1 MTTTGD
7 KNNESQ
13 RIVPLRNPLQPRQQ
27 QSHQLQSSPPHRSN
41 SGAQQQQQH
50 RPALL
55 TFISSFFSSH
65 DLSPSAMNLKRRN
78 QRTGPFLQQNWI
90 NGVAPLRN
98 SVMGVNLSTPKHLSS
113 GQDDGAPPQK
123 RLRLSSPDPLEND
136 RYPASHD
143 TPESLSALRV
153 EVLKVLHKDSKK
165 VRPLQTTVVEPR
177 DIVTIKGRCRI
188 TVSDVS
194 EGFPNILYR
203 CCKNCDIITY
213 KNPVGPHRVAR
224 VSLPQPF
231 LVPEESIKVNRHDD
245 VSNDFAQ
252 SYRLDVELE
261 SVNDG
266 TWPPLDSHD
275 FDIPLG
281 EHGSFSDSAKS
292 RWIFHSEIGGV
303 FGRSKTPVRLT
314 TGHRPDR
321 DSRPTDYLMDVDLR
335 WTAGFRPIAKGSKP
349 CITAID
355 PDTEPYTTGQLEPIP
370 DDQLNGAG
378 VLNGANGVNG
388 GINGT
393 ATTNGMNGLNG
404 LNGIN
409 GENGVNGVHAHED
422 VNGTNGING
431 HAHEDSSHE
440 PDDDMDGEHTPNR
453 ALRTRG
459 VKQQYNLKILSDKAQ
474 GKERKPR
481 ARAAQTAPAEGRVT
495 YFLPIDQ
502 PVCLDYW
509 RCVTCGTFH
518 DSLPLLQLHLQTYH
532 LEYDYAL
539 DMTSQGPHFRVTHR
553 NESVASPTRTY
564 QLGKPVKPW
573 HLETYVSG
581 DQSWVTSRLGPD
593 NNEEP
598 ARSPSKQ
605 ATARQLF
612 DSKPSL
618 PPQPTLPPVP
628 RPKKRKITIPETNYP
643 LFDPVSKARLIAG
656 EDLPRPAIDNS
667 WLIQKHREDIG
678 EFSDVT
684 SEEKEYIR
692 NWDSFILKE
701 NVTSGTYFPRAWLK
715 FVKEHASWLVAAN
728 PRMVEF
734 GKHMGVLVARDVLDD
749 KTIDQ
754 AMELFDEARAQ
765 LKAKA
770 KEQANGTEDAQPAD
784 GTLKQSPRASQIM
797 KGANG
802 CTVCQLPVLGPSL
815 LVCSNKN
822 CSSRLYH
829 AGCIQ
834 QTATIS
840 PAARAKWLCNECSK
854 SGGSS

>member
-1 MTTTGD
+1 
-7 KNNESQ
+7 
-13 RIVPLRNPLQPRQQ
+13 
-27 QSHQLQSSPPHRSN
+27 
-41 SGAQQQQQH
+41 
-50 RPALL
+50 
-55 TFISSFFSSH
+55 
-65 DLSPSAMNLKRRN
+65 MNLKRRN
-78 QRTGPFLQQNWI
+78 QRTVPFLEKNWI
-90 NGVAPLRN
+90 NGVAALQP
-98 SVMGVNLSTPKHLSS
+98 SVMGVNLSTPKHLS

-123 RLRLSSPDPLEND
+123 RLRLSSPDPLENG
-136 RYPASHD
+136 RYSASHE
-143 TPESLSALRV
+143 TPESRSALRV

-165 VRPLQTTVVEPR
+165 VRPLQTTVVPR
-177 DIVTIKGRCRI
+177 DIVTTKGRCRI

-194 EGFPNILYR
+194 EGFAHILYR

-213 KNPVGPHRVAR
+213 KNPVGPHRVSR
-224 VSLPQPF
+224 VDMPQPF
-231 LVPEESIKVNRHDD
+231 LVPEESIRVNRHDD

-261 SVNDG
+261 SINDG
-266 TWPPLDSHD
+266 TWPPLESHD
-275 FDIPLG
+275 FGIPLV
-281 EHGSFSDSAKS
+281 EQDSLSDKS
-292 RWIFHSEIGGV
+292 RWIFHSEVGGV

-314 TGHRPDR
+314 TGYRPER
-321 DSRPTDYLMDVDLR
+321 PSRSTDYVMDVDLR

-370 DDQLNGAG
+370 DDQLNGVS
-378 VLNGANGVNG
+378 VLNGT
-388 GINGT
+388 NGT
-393 ATTNGMNGLNG
+393 PTTHGVDA

-409 GENGVNGVHAHED
+409 GVNGINDENGVNGVRAHED

-440 PDDDMDGEHTPNR
+440 LDDDMDGEHTPNR

-481 ARAAQTAPAEGRVT
+481 VRATQPTQVEGRVT
-495 YFLPIDQ
+495 YSLPIDQ
-502 PVCLDYW
+502 PVLLDYW
-509 RCVTCGTFH
+509 RCITCGTVH
-518 DSLPLLQLHLQTYH
+518 DSLPVLHLHLQTCH

-573 HLETYVSG
+573 HIETFVSG
-581 DQSWVTSRLGPD
+581 DQSWVSSRLGPD

-598 ARSPSKQ
+598 ARSPSKP

-618 PPQPTLPPVP
+618 PPQPMPPPAP

-643 LFDPVSKARLIAG
+643 LFDPVSKARLVVG
-656 EDLPRPAIDNS
+656 EELPKPAVDSS

-684 SEEKEYIR
+684 PEEKEYIR
-692 NWDSFILKE
+692 TWDAFILRE
-701 NVTSGTYFPRAWLK
+701 TVTSGAYFPRAWLK
-715 FVKEHASWLVAAN
+715 FVKESASWLVAAN

-734 GKHMGVLVARDVLDD
+734 GKHMGVLMARDVLDD

-770 KEQANGTEDAQPAD
+770 KEQANGIENTQPAD
-784 GTLKQSPRASQIM
+784 ATLKQSPRASQIM

-815 LVCSNKN
+815 LVCSNKVMRGSVTLKPN
-822 CSSRLYH
+822 YANMFCRTVQAAFTTLGAFKRLPPSAQRLVPNGFVMSVAIREDPRRVRRPQY
-829 AGCIQ
+829 C
-834 QTATIS
+834 
-840 PAARAKWLCNECSK
+840 
-854 SGGSS
+854 